1 MVMVEILILQDG
13 NPEAEVD
20 IQFKPIVQLPPVQ
33 VSTLEEDEDEVF
45 KMYVFGLLYCSI
57 HN

>member
-1 MVMVEILILQDG
+1 MVEILILQDG